1 MRRVLSIGFPLD
13 TMKKLEGL
21 EEVNQ
26 VVVGAINDNITNVG
40 PVDTKDRRVLSLFH
54 STNTIY
60 TRVERRPGKLNN
72 GEPAAI
78 NNGRTPAL
86 VNPGE
91 EYNESDKHNFENNK
105 RLHTAFE
112 FSIKSNNTYK
122 N

>member
-1 MRRVLSIGFPLD
+1 
-13 TMKKLEGL
+13 MKESEGL
-21 EEVNQ
+21 DQVNQ
-26 VVVGAINDNITNVG
+26 VVVGADNDNKTNIG

-86 VNPGE
+86 VNPGKK
-91 EYNESDKHNFENNK
+91 YNESDKHNFENNK
-105 RLHTAFE
+105 RLHTAFD
-112 FSIKSNNTYK
+112 I
-122 N
+122 